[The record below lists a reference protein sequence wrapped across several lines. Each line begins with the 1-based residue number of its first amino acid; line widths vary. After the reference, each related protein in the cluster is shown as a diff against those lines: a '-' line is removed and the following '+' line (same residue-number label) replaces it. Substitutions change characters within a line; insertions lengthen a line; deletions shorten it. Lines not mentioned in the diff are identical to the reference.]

1 MIELDQM
8 KATLSAYKEPLKEVG
23 DSLEL
28 EAKGRKIEE
37 LSGLLESP
45 GFWDD
50 VEKAQKMSRELNELK
65 QIVEG
70 YQKLQRQYED
80 IEALIEMGY
89 EENDI
94 TITFRKEF
102 TLEDLPTLL
111 DAKSIAK

>member
-89 EENDI
+89 EENDPEMI
-94 TITFRKEF
+94 PE
-102 TLEDLPTLL
+102 
-111 DAKSIAK
+111 